1 MRPGIATV
9 GERARAYF
17 LALSDRARP
26 RPAAARPPADQHAAA
41 NAPTA
46 PMRHGRPDGSVPRI
60 AALDQMS
67 LRARIGILAA
77 LVAALAVV
85 LVSVA
90 AFVTVR
96 ANILETLDANLLQR
110 ASAAAQSELADP
122 RQLATIPTE
131 VLGAGDIRL
140 ALLLSDGRASSA
152 EGQASAPPLGVDEL
166 AVAQG
171 VETSS
176 TRTASEDGIQYRVVA
191 VQAGPGQALVIAQ
204 RLDSTQ
210 QVLTKLGVALPI
222 VGGIGVVLAAFAGF
236 FIARAGLRPVDRL
249 TAATERVAATGELR
263 PIPVDGSDELA
274 RLTRSFNDMLGA
286 LAASQEQQRR
296 LVADAGHEL
305 RTPLTSMRTNLELL
319 AAASRPGAPT
329 LPDSDRAEIL
339 EDVQAQVAE
348 LSTLVGDLVELAR
361 DDVPLVVHE
370 PLELTDVVLRA
381 LERARRRAGDVE
393 FVPMLVPW
401 TLVGDSTALER
412 AVLNLL
418 DNAAKWS
425 PPGGRVRV
433 QMRPLDE
440 WWIVLEVADAGP
452 GIAEEDL
459 PRVFDRF
466 YRAATSRT
474 MPGSGLGLA
483 IVRQVAVRHGGAVWA
498 GRAPEGGA
506 LLAVRLPGRQPRF

>member
-1 MRPGIATV
+1 
-9 GERARAYF
+9 
-17 LALSDRARP
+17 
-26 RPAAARPPADQHAAA
+26 
-41 NAPTA
+41 
-46 PMRHGRPDGSVPRI
+46 
-60 AALDQMS
+60 
-67 LRARIGILAA
+67 
-77 LVAALAVV
+77 
-85 LVSVA
+85 VSAA

-96 ANILETLDANLLQR
+96 VNIMQTLDANLLQR

-122 RQLATIPTE
+122 RSLATIPTE

-140 ALLLSDGRASSA
+140 ALYLESNKAISA
-152 EGQASAPPLGVDEL
+152 EGAASAPPLGEDEME
-166 AVAQG
+166 VARG
-171 VETSS
+171 EATSS
-176 TRTASEDGIQYRVVA
+176 TRTATEDGVSYRVVA

-204 RLDSTQ
+204 RLDATQ
-210 QVLTKLGVALPI
+210 QVLTKLGFALPV
-222 VGGIGVVLAAFAGF
+222 VGGVGVVVAAIAGVA
-236 FIARAGLRPVDRL
+236 IARAGLRPVDRL
-249 TAATERVAATGELR
+249 TAATERVAATGDLR
-263 PIPVDGSDELA
+263 PIPVEGSDELA
-274 RLTRSFNDMLGA
+274 RLTASFNEMLGA

-329 LPDSDRAEIL
+329 LPEAERAEIL
-339 EDVQAQVAE
+339 DDVQAQVAE

-361 DDVPLVVHE
+361 EDAPMVVHE
-370 PLELTDVVLRA
+370 PLELADVVLRA

-393 FVPMLVPW
+393 FDPVLVPW
-401 TLVGDSTALER
+401 TLAGDSTALER

-440 WWIVLEVADAGP
+440 WSVVLEVADAGP
-452 GIAEEDL
+452 GIADEDL
-459 PRVFDRF
+459 PLVFERF

-506 LLAVRLPGRQPRF
+506 LFAMRLPGHRLFH

>member
-1 MRPGIATV
+1 VSR
-9 GERARAYF
+9 
-17 LALSDRARP
+17 S
-26 RPAAARPPADQHAAA
+26 
-41 NAPTA
+41 APQ
-46 PMRHGRPDGSVPRI
+46 RHVRLDGSTPRI
-60 AALDQMS
+60 EALEQLS
-67 LRARIGILAA
+67 LRSRIGMLAA

-85 LVSVA
+85 LVSAA

-96 ANILETLDANLLQR
+96 VNILQTLDANLLQR

-122 RQLATIPTE
+122 QQLATIPTE

-140 ALLLSDGRASSA
+140 ALLLAAGPAISA
-152 EGQASAPPLGVDEL
+152 EGAASAPPLGRDEL

-171 VETSS
+171 VEPSS
-176 TRTASEDGIQYRVVA
+176 TRTAVEDGVPYRVVA
-191 VQAGPGQALVIAQ
+191 VQAGRGQALVIAQ
-204 RLDSTQ
+204 QLGSTQ
-210 QVLTKLGVALPI
+210 QVMTKLGVALPI
-222 VGGIGVVLAAFAGF
+222 VGGIGVVVAAFAGVA
-236 FIARAGLRPVDRL
+236 IARAGLRPVDRL
-249 TAATERVAATGELR
+249 TAATERVAATGDLR
-263 PIPVDGSDELA
+263 PIPVEGSDELA
-274 RLTRSFNDMLGA
+274 RLTASFNEMLGA
-286 LAASQEQQRR
+286 VAASQEQQRR

-319 AAASRPGAPT
+319 AAASKPGAPV
-329 LPDSDRAEIL
+329 LPESERAEIL
-339 EDVQAQVAE
+339 DDVQAQVAE

-361 DDVPLVVHE
+361 DDAPMVVHE
-370 PLELTDVVLRA
+370 PLELTEVVQRA
-381 LERARRRAGDVE
+381 LERARRRSGDVE
-393 FVPMLVPW
+393 FVPHLVPW
-401 TLVGDSTALER
+401 TLAGDATALER

-425 PPGGRVRV
+425 PPDGRVRV

-440 WWIVLEVADAGP
+440 WSVVLEVADAGP

-506 LLAVRLPGRQPRF
+506 LLAMRLPGRLLFP

>member
-1 MRPGIATV
+1 MTW
-9 GERARAYF
+9 
-17 LALSDRARP
+17 
-26 RPAAARPPADQHAAA
+26 PAAPPRD
-41 NAPTA
+41 
-46 PMRHGRPDGSVPRI
+46 GRPDGSESRLE
-60 AALDQMS
+60 ALDQLS
-67 LRARIGILAA
+67 LRTRVGVLAA

-90 AFVTVR
+90 AFITVR
-96 ANILETLDANLLQR
+96 VNIMQTLDANLLQR

-122 RQLATIPTE
+122 RQLATIPTG

-140 ALLLSDGRASSA
+140 ALLLASGQAISA
-152 EGQASAPPLGVDEL
+152 EGAASAPPLGADEL
-166 AVAQG
+166 EVAKGQDA
-171 VETSS
+171 SS
-176 TRTASEDGIQYRVVA
+176 TRTATEDGVSYRVVA

-204 RLDSTQ
+204 RLDATQ
-210 QVLTKLGVALPI
+210 QVLTKLGVALPV
-222 VGGIGVVLAAFAGF
+222 VGGIGVVVAAFAGVA
-236 FIARAGLRPVDRL
+236 IARAGLRPVDRL
-249 TAATERVAATGELR
+249 TAATERVAATGDLR
-263 PIPVDGSDELA
+263 PIPVEGSDELA
-274 RLTRSFNDMLGA
+274 RLTASFNEMLGA

-329 LPDSDRAEIL
+329 LPDSERAEIL

-361 DDVPLVVHE
+361 EDAPLVVHE
-370 PLELTDVVLRA
+370 PLDLTEVVMRA
-381 LERARRRAGDVE
+381 LERARRRAGDVVFE
-393 FVPMLVPW
+393 PMLVPW
-401 TLVGDSTALER
+401 TLIGDSTALER

-425 PPGGRVRV
+425 PPDGRVRV
-433 QMRPLDE
+433 QMRPLDH
-440 WWIVLEVADAGP
+440 WSIVLEVADAGP
-452 GIAEEDL
+452 GIADEDL

-483 IVRQVAVRHGGAVWA
+483 IVRQVAIRHGGAVWA

-506 LLAVRLPGRQPRF
+506 LLAMRLPGRRPFP

>member
-1 MRPGIATV
+1 VTWSAAPSRPG
-9 GERARAYF
+9 
-17 LALSDRARP
+17 RP
-26 RPAAARPPADQHAAA
+26 NGPTR
-41 NAPTA
+41 PTA
-46 PMRHGRPDGSVPRI
+46 LEQV
-60 AALDQMS
+60 S
-67 LRARIGILAA
+67 LRTRVGVLAA

-85 LVSVA
+85 LVSA
-90 AFVTVR
+90 SAFVTVR
-96 ANILETLDANLLQR
+96 VNIMQTLDANLLQR

-122 RQLATIPTE
+122 RSLATIPTE

-140 ALLLSDGRASSA
+140 ALYLESNKAISA
-152 EGQASAPPLGVDEL
+152 EGAASAPPLGEDEL
-166 AVAQG
+166 EVARG
-171 VETSS
+171 EATSS
-176 TRTASEDGIQYRVVA
+176 TRTATEAGVSYRVVA

-204 RLDSTQ
+204 RLDATQ
-210 QVLTKLGVALPI
+210 QVLTKLGFALPV
-222 VGGIGVVLAAFAGF
+222 VGGVGVVVAAIAGVA
-236 FIARAGLRPVDRL
+236 IARAGLRPVDRL
-249 TAATERVAATGELR
+249 TAATERVAATGDLR
-263 PIPVDGSDELA
+263 PIPVEGSDELA
-274 RLTRSFNDMLGA
+274 RLTASFNEMLGA

-319 AAASRPGAPT
+319 AAASRPGAPS
-329 LPDSDRAEIL
+329 LPESERAEL
-339 EDVQAQVAE
+339 LDDVQAQVAE

-361 DDVPLVVHE
+361 EDAPMVVHE
-370 PLELTDVVLRA
+370 PVELTDVVLRA

-393 FVPMLVPW
+393 FDPLLVPW
-401 TLVGDSTALER
+401 ALAGDATALER

-433 QMRPLDE
+433 QMRPVDE
-440 WWIVLEVADAGP
+440 WSVVLEVADAGP
-452 GIAEEDL
+452 GIADEDL
-459 PRVFDRF
+459 PLVFERF

-506 LLAVRLPGRQPRF
+506 LLAMRLPGHRLFI

>member
-1 MRPGIATV
+1 VSWPAALQRPG
-9 GERARAYF
+9 
-17 LALSDRARP
+17 RP
-26 RPAAARPPADQHAAA
+26 HGSAPRLEAFDQ
-41 NAPTA
+41 
-46 PMRHGRPDGSVPRI
+46 
-60 AALDQMS
+60 LS
-67 LRARIGILAA
+67 LRSRVGVLAA
-77 LVAALAVV
+77 LAAALAVV
-85 LVSVA
+85 LVSAA

-96 ANILETLDANLLQR
+96 VNVMQTLDANLLQR

-122 RQLATIPTE
+122 QQLATIPTE

-140 ALLLSDGRASSA
+140 ALLVADGPAISA
-152 EGQASAPPLGVDEL
+152 EGAASAPPLGAEEL
-166 AVAQG
+166 EVAKG
-171 VETSS
+171 EAESS
-176 TRTASEDGIQYRVVA
+176 TRTATEGGVPYRVVA
-191 VQAGPGQALVIAQ
+191 VKAGPGQALVMAQ
-204 RLDSTQ
+204 RLDPTQ
-210 QVLTKLGVALPI
+210 EVLTKLGVAMLV
-222 VGGIGVVLAAFAGF
+222 VGGLGVLVAAFAGVAT
-236 FIARAGLRPVDRL
+236 ARAGLRPVDRL
-249 TAATERVAATGELR
+249 TAATERVTFTGDLR
-263 PIPVDGSDELA
+263 PIPVEGSDELA
-274 RLTRSFNDMLGA
+274 RLTASFNEMLGA

-319 AAASRPGAPT
+319 AAADRPGAPP
-329 LPDSDRAEIL
+329 LPESERAEIL
-339 EDVQAQVAE
+339 DDVQAQVAE

-361 DDVPLVVHE
+361 EDAPMVVHE
-370 PLELTDVVLRA
+370 PLELTDVVMRA
-381 LERARRRAGDVE
+381 LERARRRAGDVV
-393 FVPMLVPW
+393 FDPVLVPW
-401 TLVGDSTALER
+401 MLIGDATALER

-418 DNAAKWS
+418 DNGAKWS

-440 WWIVLEVADAGP
+440 WSIVLEVADAGP

-506 LLAVRLPGRQPRF
+506 LLAMRLPGRRLFP